1 MKSFAILVLSILTL
15 ASGVSLTVH
24 TARAEGSQ
32 AQPPQTQAPQ
42 ASAPQPQ
49 FADRQESVSVE
60 EVTRTFVVH
69 LPKSYDSKKKYPVVL
84 VLHDADNDALD
95 MIRLSRF
102 DATADEHDA
111 IAVYPNALRRRWTN
125 LEAASSPNPGGY
137 GGRHG
142 GMGGG
147 GMGGGGMGGGGWAWA
162 GKEADRRGGAGRGA
176 ARQSNDLAFFNA
188 LLDQLDTEY
197 SVDDTRIYATGFSDG
212 GFMDFQLGCNLANRI
227 AAIAPV
233 GAEMAKSQE
242 EFCKNWTFRPVALL
256 MINGTEDPVL
266 PYKGRSSAPSTISAP
281 DTAKDWAKTAG
292 CAKSAQRT
300 TLPPRASGG
309 LQTNIDSYSDCTQ
322 GTEVMLYSIV
332 DGGHFWPGGEQ
343 PYVPANKIGRSSDD
357 LEANEV
363 IWKFFAAHPMAAR
376 Q

>member
-1 MKSFAILVLSILTL
+1 MHAPRKIFFCALALIFVYAIVVHAQQTQTPPDPALQGTP
-15 ASGVSLTVH
+15 SGVQQDKPETV
-24 TARAEGSQ
+24 T
-32 AQPPQTQAPQ
+32 
-42 ASAPQPQ
+42 
-49 FADRQESVSVE
+49 VE
-60 EVTRTFVVH
+60 DANRTFLVH
-69 LPKSYDSKKKYPVVL
+69 LPRGYNPKNKYPVVL
-84 VLHDADNDALD
+84 ILHDADNDALD
-95 MIRLSRF
+95 MVRLSRF
-102 DATADEHDA
+102 DATADEHGV

-125 LEAASSPNPGGY
+125 FEEDSQQQNRGGY

-147 GMGGGGMGGGGWAWA
+147 MGGGGMGRGRGGQGGG
-162 GKEADRRGGAGRGA
+162 GGRGAGR
-176 ARQSNDLAFFNA
+176 RTSNDLAFFNA
-188 LLDQLDTEY
+188 MLDQLDTEY
-197 SVDDTRIYATGFSDG
+197 SVDDNRVFATGFSDG

-266 PYKGRSSAPSTISAP
+266 PYRGRSTAPATISAP

-292 CAKSAQRT
+292 CSKSAQRT

-309 LQTNIDSYSDCTQ
+309 LQTNVDSYGDCTQ
-322 GTEVMLYSIV
+322 GAEVLLYSIV

-363 IWKFFAAHPMAAR
+363 IWKFFAAHPMPAR
-376 Q
+376 

>member
-1 MKSFAILVLSILTL
+1 MKMKPLRNISLYALALIFVFAI
-15 ASGVSLTVH
+15 GM
-24 TARAEGSQ
+24 G
-32 AQPPQTQAPQ
+32 AQQTQAPQ
-42 ASAPQPQ
+42 ATAPQGAAPAVQ
-49 FADRQESVSVE
+49 QDKPETVTVE
-60 EVTRTFVVH
+60 DVNRTFLVH
-69 LPKSYDSKKKYPVVL
+69 LPTAYDPKNKYPVVL

-95 MIRLSRF
+95 MVRLSRF
-102 DATADEHDA
+102 DATADAHGV
-111 IAVYPNALRRRWTN
+111 IAVYPNGLRRRWTN
-125 LEAASSPNPGGY
+125 LEAESQQQNRGGY

-147 GMGGGGMGGGGWAWA
+147 IGGGIGGGGMGRGRGGQGGG
-162 GKEADRRGGAGRGA
+162 GRGAGR
-176 ARQSNDLAFFNA
+176 QSSNDLAFFNA

-197 SVDDTRIYATGFSDG
+197 SVDDNRIFATGFSDG

-233 GAEMAKSQE
+233 GAEMAKPQE

-266 PYKGRSSAPSTISAP
+266 PYKGRSTAPATISAP

-292 CAKSAQRT
+292 CSKSAQRT

-309 LQTNIDSYSDCTQ
+309 LQTNVDSYSDCTQ
-322 GTEVMLYSIV
+322 GAEVLLYSIV

-363 IWKFFAAHPMAAR
+363 IWKFFAAHPMPAR
-376 Q
+376 

>member
-1 MKSFAILVLSILTL
+1 MNMKPLRKLSLYVLALIFASAIGI
-15 ASGVSLTVH
+15 
-24 TARAEGSQ
+24 RAQ
-32 AQPPQTQAPQ
+32 QTQTPPPAATPQ
-42 ASAPQPQ
+42 GTTPAVQQDKP
-49 FADRQESVSVE
+49 ETVTVE
-60 EVTRTFVVH
+60 DVNRTFLVH
-69 LPKSYDSKKKYPVVL
+69 LPNGYDPKTKYPVVL

-95 MIRLSRF
+95 MVRLSRF
-102 DATADEHDA
+102 DATADQHGV

-125 LEAASSPNPGGY
+125 LEESSQQQNRGGY

-147 GMGGGGMGGGGWAWA
+147 MGGGIGGGGMGRGRGGQGGG
-162 GKEADRRGGAGRGA
+162 RGAGR
-176 ARQSNDLAFFNA
+176 QSSNDLAFFNA

-197 SVDDTRIYATGFSDG
+197 SVDDNRVYATGFSDG

-266 PYKGRSSAPSTISAP
+266 PYKGRSTAPATISAP

-292 CAKSAQRT
+292 CSKSAQRT

-309 LQTNIDSYSDCTQ
+309 LQTNVDSYSDCTQ
-322 GTEVMLYSIV
+322 GAEVVLYSVV

-343 PYVPANKIGRSSDD
+343 PYVPANKIGRSGDD
-357 LEANEV
+357 LDANEL
-363 IWKFFAAHPMAAR
+363 IWKFFAAHPMPSR
-376 Q
+376 

>member
-1 MKSFAILVLSILTL
+1 MIMKPLRTIPFYLLALIVLCALGL
-15 ASGVSLTVH
+15 
-24 TARAEGSQ
+24 RAQ
-32 AQPPQTQAPQ
+32 QTQAPPPAATPQ
-42 ASAPQPQ
+42 SAAPPAAGQ
-49 FADRQESVSVE
+49 DMKETVTVE
-60 EVTRTFVVH
+60 DVARTFVVH
-69 LPKSYDSKKKYPVVL
+69 LPKSYDSKQKYPVVL
-84 VLHDADNDALD
+84 ILHDADNDALD

-102 DATADEHDA
+102 DATADEHGV

-125 LEAASSPNPGGY
+125 LEADAPQQNRGGY

-147 GMGGGGMGGGGWAWA
+147 GMGGGGMGGGMG
-162 GKEADRRGGAGRGA
+162 RQRGGQGGGGRGAGR
-176 ARQSNDLAFFNA
+176 QSGNDLAFFNA
-188 LLDQLDTEY
+188 MLDQLDTEY
-197 SVDDTRIYATGFSDG
+197 SVDDSRVFATGFSDG

-266 PYKGRSSAPSTISAP
+266 PYKGRSAPPSTISAP

-309 LQTNIDSYSDCTQ
+309 LQTNVDSYSDCTQ

-343 PYVPANKIGRSSDD
+343 PYVPANKIGKSSDD
-357 LEANEV
+357 LEANEL
-363 IWKFFAAHPMAAR
+363 IWKFFAAHPMPAR